1 VLGSWVQRIPA
12 LAEQFRTAEPF
23 PLIVIDGFVD
33 DDVAEGL
40 LAEFPPVDAMPH
52 SNDYMFGDK
61 RQWTQLAEAGP
72 TCRKFHDLLLSDDY
86 AHILREIT
94 GKELF
99 VDPSFHGGG
108 FHQGGDGSFLDT
120 HVDFNIHPRHKD
132 WLRHLNMLLYLNKD
146 WPPEYG
152 GDLLVRTRPENEPRA
167 IAPLFNRAVIM
178 LTSDYTYH
186 GYRAMSLPPGVTRKS
201 IASYA
206 YESIPAGSLKTR
218 TTSWSPEN
226 AGLGKRILAR
236 HWSRG
241 AAAKDKVLGVLRS
254 RR

>member
-1 VLGSWVQRIPA
+1 VFGSWVERIPA
-12 LAEQFRTAEPF
+12 LAEEFRAAQPF
-23 PLIVIDGFVD
+23 PLIVIDGFLD
-33 DDVAEGL
+33 EDAAEGL

-61 RQWTQLAEAGP
+61 RQWTKLAEAGP
-72 TCRKFHDLLLSDDY
+72 TCRRFHDLLLSDEF
-86 AHILREIT
+86 ARIIGELT
-94 GKELF
+94 GRKLF

-120 HVDFNIHPRHKD
+120 HVDFNLHPRHND
-132 WLRHLNMLLYLNKD
+132 WLRVLNMLLYLNKD

-152 GDLLVRTRPENEPRA
+152 GDLLVRTDPGHEPRA
-167 IAPLFNRAVIM
+167 IAPRFNRGVIM

-186 GYRAMSLPPGVTRKS
+186 GYRRMSLPPGVTRKS

-206 YESIPAGSLKTR
+206 YELIPAGSLKTR

-226 AGLGKRILAR
+226 AGLAKRFLAR

-241 AAAKDKVLGVLRS
+241 AAAKDKLLGVIRS
-254 RR
+254 HR